1 MNAPIGSEIS
11 HIYIVRNT
19 TGMLPMDLDLERAIK
34 PLDPQV
40 QVDVRGLAI
49 DLKAVFGRLNKK
61 C

>member
-1 MNAPIGSEIS
+1 
-11 HIYIVRNT
+11 
-19 TGMLPMDLDLERAIK
+19 MDLDLERAIK